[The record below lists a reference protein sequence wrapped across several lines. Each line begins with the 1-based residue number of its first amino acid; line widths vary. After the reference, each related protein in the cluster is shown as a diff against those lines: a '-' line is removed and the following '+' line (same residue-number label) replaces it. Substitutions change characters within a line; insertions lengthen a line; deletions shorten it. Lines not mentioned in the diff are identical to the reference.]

1 IKSIPMK
8 ISPFAGQL
16 PPSELL
22 TDIPKL
28 ISDYYTG
35 TPDPSIPG
43 QRVSFGTSGHRGTSF
58 TNSFN
63 EHHILAI
70 VQAIC
75 DYRKAHQISGPLF
88 LGKDTHALSTPA
100 QVSAVEVL
108 AANGVEVMIAENSG
122 YTPTPAVSHAILTY
136 NRRRSS
142 GKADGIVITPSHN
155 PPEDGGIK
163 YNPPHGGPAETPV
176 TVWIE
181 DRANELLEN
190 DLRGVKR
197 WPSSKALKA
206 ETTHAYDYMMPYVE
220 DLMHVLDLDKVS
232 QSGLRLGV
240 DPLGGSGVRY
250 WEPIRE
256 KYHLDLEIL
265 NQRVDPTFQ
274 FMSVDWDGKIRMDPS
289 SVYAMNKLVGLKD

>member
-1 IKSIPMK
+1 MEYHLKTHYSR
-8 ISPFAGQL
+8 AGTL
-16 PPSELL
+16 A
-22 TDIPKL
+22 THDDL
-28 ISDYYTG
+28 IDVNALIRCYYQFC
-35 TPDPSIPG
+35 PYVAVPEQKVI
-43 QRVSFGTSGHRGTSF
+43 FGTSGHRGSAFRHT
-58 TNSFN
+58 FN
-63 EHHILAI
+63 EQHILAI
-70 VQAIC
+70 AQAIV
-75 DYRKAHQISGPLF
+75 DVRKENGITGPCF
-88 LGKDTHALSTPA
+88 LGKDTHALSDVACKT
-100 QVSAVEVL
+100 VLEVL
-108 AANGVEVMIAENSG
+108 SANEVMVYIQQNNG
-122 YTPTPAVSHAILTY
+122 YTPTPAISHAILMY
-136 NRRRSS
+136 N
-142 GKADGIVITPSHN
+142 KEHDIAADGIVITPSHN

-163 YNPPHGGPAETPV
+163 YNATHGGPAETPV

-197 WPSSKALKA
+197 WLSSKALKA

-289 SVYAMNKLVGLKD
+289 SVYAMNKL